1 MSSRWLAPILPCGS
15 HQFREYQIAA
25 LHWLFCHL
33 AGRKDVCYRTSCCNC
48 NSDRLSYQ
56 LMPLPR
62 KAHAVVFDMD
72 GLILDSEPIYRDAMI
87 AAAGD
92 GGHDLTLG
100 LYLTTVGLP
109 SEATRTVLSEHFGKA
124 FDFDGFW
131 TAASRRFHEM
141 AASQLCLKAGV
152 IELLNVLDD
161 IGLPRAVATSSRR
174 EDVQRYLTACGLL
187 DRFQAVVAQGDYARG
202 KPSPDPFLKAAERL
216 GVEPAH
222 CVALED
228 SYNGIQA
235 ASNAGMMTIMV
246 PDLLPA
252 TAEMEK
258 LCICVVQD
266 LHQVCAL
273 IRV

>member
-1 MSSRWLAPILPCGS
+1 MGRD
-15 HQFREYQIAA
+15 
-25 LHWLFCHL
+25 L
-33 AGRKDVCYRTSCCNC
+33 AGRQGVCYRTSCQLQFR
-48 NSDRLSYQ
+48 SAVLQ

-72 GLILDSEPIYRDAMI
+72 GLILDNEPIYRDAMM
-87 AAAGD
+87 AAAANR
-92 GGHDLTLG
+92 GHDLTLG
-100 LYLTTVGLP
+100 LYLTTVGL
-109 SEATRTVLSEHFGKA
+109 STEATRTALSEHFGKA

-131 TAASRRFHEM
+131 TVASRRFHEM
-141 AASQLCLKAGV
+141 AASQLRLKAGV

-161 IGLPRAVATSSRR
+161 IGLPRAIATSSNR
-174 EDVQRYLTACGLL
+174 EGVQRALTAFGLV

-202 KPSPDPFLKAAERL
+202 KPNPDPFLKAAERL
-216 GVEPAH
+216 GVEPAR

-252 TAEMEK
+252 TVEMEK

-273 IRV
+273 IRA